1 MPLSD
6 SYCHL
11 TSPLIGTII
20 TRSRRILSWTVFIRS
35 IDLVFNVE
43 WFRRISARL
52 PLIREERNEDL
63 DFSDSDDEAGLD
75 QEKSSEDNL
84 DPDAD
89 TSRCQ
94 KRKLDDDDDDDFMSD
109 GRAGIVYNSSGACP
123 DIAGSLNSIHHMYR
137 LLTVTTVQ
145 A

>member
-1 MPLSD
+1 M
-6 SYCHL
+6 
-11 TSPLIGTII
+11 
-20 TRSRRILSWTVFIRS
+20 
-35 IDLVFNVE
+35 E

-84 DPDAD
+84 DPDAGI
-89 TSRCQ
+89 SRFQ
-94 KRKLDDDDDDDFMSD
+94 KRKLDDDDDFISD
-109 GRAGIVYNSSGACP
+109 GRAEIVYNSSGACP
-123 DIAGSLNSIHHMYR
+123 EIAVSLYSIHHMYR
-137 LLTVTTVQ
+137 SLTVTTVQ